1 MTQHILYI
9 AFHFPPIQ
17 MSSGVHRTLAFSRYL
32 AEQGDTVTVLTADK
46 AAYQLY
52 DEQNLQLI
60 PDNIKVLNAYARDTA
75 RHFAFRKRYMGFMA
89 WPDRWQ
95 SWIAGGVISGL
106 RYIRKHKPDVII
118 STYPIAS
125 AHIIGYLL
133 HKLSGVPWVADLRDP
148 MLQQDYPANPAV
160 RKIFAWIEQKI
171 AKHCKYVI
179 FTSPGAL
186 ALYRQRYQAVPESV
200 WQVLPNGYDENLF
213 ARTAHV
219 RYSKTD
225 NITLLHSGT
234 IYPSER
240 DPEHFF
246 NALAQL
252 KQNYPQ
258 RAAKL
263 KVVLRASGHDSLFQP
278 MIERLN
284 IADIVALA
292 PSLNYVEA
300 LEEMLTADAL
310 LLLQASNCN
319 YQTPAK
325 AYEYIR
331 AMRPILA
338 LTDANGDTAALIK
351 QSGMAEI
358 APLNNSDQI
367 LNALI
372 ALIKNIDAQQYRS
385 LSDEEVKA
393 FSRQQQAKKLRQLLV
408 QLKTV

>member
-32 AEQGDTVTVLTADK
+32 AEQGDTVSVLSADK
-46 AAYQLY
+46 AAYQHY
-52 DEQNLQLI
+52 DEQNVQLI
-60 PDNIKVLNAYARDTA
+60 PDSIKVINAYARDTA
-75 RHFAFRKRYMGFMA
+75 RHFAFRKRYLGFMA

-160 RKIFAWIEQKI
+160 RKIFAWIERKI
-171 AKHCKYVI
+171 AKHCKYII

-186 ALYRQRYQAVPESV
+186 ALYRQRYPAVAESV

-213 ARTAHV
+213 ARAAHV
-219 RYSKTD
+219 CYSKTD

-252 KQNYPQ
+252 KQNHPQ
-258 RAAKL
+258 LAARL

-331 AMRPILA
+331 AKRPILA
-338 LTDANGDTAALIK
+338 LTDDSGDTAALVK

-358 APLNNSDQI
+358 APLNDSGQI
-367 LNALI
+367 LNALV
-372 ALIKNIDAQQYRS
+372 ALIQNIDAQRYKP
-385 LSDEEVKA
+385 LCDEAITA
-393 FSRQQQAKKLRQLLV
+393 FSRQQQAKKLRQLLL
-408 QLKTV
+408 QL